1 MCDASN
7 FEIGA
12 ALLQSHNGTNKMT
25 FISANSRSYTQAEI
39 RLSTF
44 MRECTAMIYTLT
56 EYKFLTLGS
65 KHPTVL
71 ITDHKFFNFFFLH
84 KSQIQTIVF
93 IDFS

>member
-7 FEIGA
+7 SEIGA
-12 ALLQSHNGTNKMT
+12 ALLQSHNGTNKMK

-39 RLSTF
+39 RFSTF

-56 EYKFLTLGS
+56 ELKFLTLGS

-71 ITDHKFFNFFFLH
+71 ITDHKFLIFSTYTKV
-84 KSQIQTIVF
+84 KSKP
-93 IDFS
+93 